1 MANNQAQDRY
11 NPPGTT
17 GDDWEEHK
25 FEALNNGELFW
36 LDTKPQWSD
45 EKMAYVNEAYRKA
58 GDREA
63 VNTTNQI
70 LLDVLSNITVYV
82 KI

>member
-11 NPPGTT
+11 NPPGTS
-17 GDDWEEHK
+17 GSDWEEYK
-25 FEALNNGELFW
+25 FEALNTGELFW
-36 LDTKPQWSD
+36 LDKVPQWSD
-45 EKMAYVNEAYRKA
+45 EKNGYVNEAYRKV